1 MSAANDL
8 EKRFLS
14 FAAIVFIIGLAVI
27 ILAYFAIQAGNKETE
42 DCEKMG
48 GIYVKTTRGF
58 QCFDRSML
66 LNRRTDESNA
76 ARLDN

>member
-1 MSAANDL
+1 MGADNHL

-48 GIYVKTTRGF
+48 GIYVKTTRGH
-58 QCFDRSML
+58 QCFDKSML
-66 LNRRTDESNA
+66 LNRRTD
-76 ARLDN
+76 DK